1 VWEVLLAD
9 RLAAKPA
16 RFEARMETE
25 SILYRTLWI
34 FVLTFL
40 AAVATLGF
48 VVWLVMR
55 QGRKTAPVTEGA

>member
-1 VWEVLLAD
+1 
-9 RLAAKPA
+9 
-16 RFEARMETE
+16 METE

-34 FVLTFL
+34 FVLTFA
-40 AAVATLGF
+40 AAVATLAF